1 MLGPP
6 SFLIGFS
13 RLKALEDSLLKGTT
27 ETTKR
32 LYYYYLDERRRSREG
47 GGGGGGGGGV
57 VDDDSLF
64 LSGRGGTLFCRA

>member
-47 GGGGGGGGGV
+47 GGGGGGGV
-57 VDDDSLF
+57 DDDDSLF

>member
-47 GGGGGGGGGV
+47 GGGV
-57 VDDDSLF
+57 DDDDSLF

>member
-57 VDDDSLF
+57 DDDDSLF

>member
-32 LYYYYLDERRRSREG
+32 LYYYYYLDERRRSR
-47 GGGGGGGGGV
+47 GGGGGGGGV